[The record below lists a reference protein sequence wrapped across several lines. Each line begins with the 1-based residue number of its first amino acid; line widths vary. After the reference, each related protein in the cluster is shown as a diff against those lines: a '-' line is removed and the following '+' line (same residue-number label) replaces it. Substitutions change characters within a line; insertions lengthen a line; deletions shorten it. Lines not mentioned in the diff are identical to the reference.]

1 MYTSWLSLSLLLA
14 PVVTADATPGWQ
26 TGYSA
31 ALEAGQKQKRPVAV
45 FVGSGAKGQASLLKE
60 GQLSAEM
67 QKTLADKYV
76 YVYLDRSQPAN
87 QRLVSDLGITSAGL
101 VISDRTGNFQAFHH
115 NGNLSQ
121 TDLAQHLRR
130 FGDPSLVVNGTVS
143 NTSSRISY
151 YNGGPPPATSFRTVN
166 C

>member
-1 MYTSWLSLSLLLA
+1 MYTSLLSLSLLLA
-14 PVVTADATPGWQ
+14 PVVAADATSGWQ

-45 FVGSGAKGQASLLKE
+45 FVGSGPKGQATLLKE
-60 GQLSAEM
+60 GQFSAET
-67 QKTLADKYV
+67 QKMLADKYV
-76 YVYLDRSQPAN
+76 CVYLDRSQPAN

-130 FGDPSLVVNGTVS
+130 FGDPNLVVNNTVS

-151 YNGGPPPATSFRTVN
+151 YNGGAQPATSFRTVN